1 MDKVMPMLR
10 RYKRISEHLAFSFI
24 IFILFL
30 ISASCSSRREA
41 IKTNIETSVK
51 EEMESFLNNFN
62 RKTDASI
69 DVSLLDGK
77 IIITEIEFDT
87 SSKDSVK
94 PEKKRTV
101 TEIDFIKK
109 DSSKADIRIINK
121 INNDVIEKKDSA
133 SVVENESDIDDDG
146 PSALKYV
153 YRILIVAVILSLVIF
168 LIRRFKS

>member
-1 MDKVMPMLR
+1 MPMFR
-10 RYKRISEHLAFSFI
+10 RHKRVPGYLAFSFI
-24 IFILFL
+24 ISVLFL
-30 ISASCSSRREA
+30 ILASCSSRREA

-51 EEMESFLNNFN
+51 EEVESFLDNFS

-87 SSKDSVK
+87 NSTDSVK

-109 DSSKADIRIINK
+109 DSSKADVKIINK
-121 INNDVIEKKDSA
+121 VNNDVVEKKDSA
-133 SVVENESDIDDDG
+133 SVTEDESDIDSDG
-146 PSALKYV
+146 PSALKYI
-153 YRILIVAVILSLVIF
+153 YRILIVMVVLALVVF
-168 LIRRFKS
+168 LIRRFKF

>member
-1 MDKVMPMLR
+1 MDQIMPMFR
-10 RYKRISEHLAFSFI
+10 RHKRVPEHLAFSFI
-24 IFILFL
+24 ISVLFL

-51 EEMESFLNNFN
+51 EEVESFLDNFS

-87 SSKDSVK
+87 NSTDSVK

-101 TEIDFIKK
+101 TEIDFIKR
-109 DSSKADIRIINK
+109 DSSKADVKIINK
-121 INNDVIEKKDSA
+121 VNNDVVEKKDSA
-133 SVVENESDIDDDG
+133 SVTEDESDIDSDG
-146 PSALKYV
+146 PSALKYI
-153 YRILIVAVILSLVIF
+153 YRILIVMVVLALVVF
-168 LIRRFKS
+168 LIRRFKF